1 MRCDVFGASGHVT
14 IKPSIC
20 KRDTFYKLGV
30 YAMKVKCLTPGG
42 LYCVEGATDMKA
54 IACDRSTEVSRRHST
69 EISGRPERLKRE
81 AFYWRDRTALGLCPL
96 GQIGETI
103 TGFRNELNNVNNFL
117 GSMPA

>member
-42 LYCVEGATDMKA
+42 LHVVRRGTDVEVIERELHAEVSRGHSSVGAGRANEALQVKAGATDMP
-54 IACDRSTEVSRRHST
+54 SRNANT
-69 EISGRPERLKRE
+69 
-81 AFYWRDRTALGLCPL
+81 
-96 GQIGETI
+96 
-103 TGFRNELNNVNNFL
+103 
-117 GSMPA
+117 